1 MNQAEKKYGRT
12 YTNSNQRETV
22 NLTGN
27 QMHARCW
34 SVSVYTFFSI
44 TAIFLIS
51 NLNAVVDYFMHPD
64 IPYFDEEHLVVGGIT
79 GLFCLVLLIIIGIYN
94 HRLYKMAR
102 KQFAH
107 LQRLKYL
114 TKYANDI
121 ILLLDKDKNIIEAN
135 EMAESTYGYE
145 ASKLLRMN
153 WLDLYPKDSAEEVKK
168 QLKQIEAQNGLVYE
182 ARHQRRDGVFFE
194 VEISSQLL
202 TIHKK
207 KFYQMFIR
215 DITTRKSAE
224 KALRE
229 SEDRYRSLF
238 ENLTI
243 GLYRTHPDGRIL
255 MANPTT
261 IKMMGC
267 TSLEELMKRNLEKE
281 GFELDYSREQFHKV
295 IESEGQVR
303 GLESA
308 WVRWDGSTIY
318 VRESAKAIKNEEGNI
333 LYYEGSVEDITE
345 RKLAENKLRESE
357 KRLTEL
363 NATKDKFFSIIAH
376 DLRSPFNSI
385 IGFGNLL
392 REQIQEKK
400 YQDLEKYIQ
409 IILKSS
415 NNAMDLLLNLLEWAR
430 SQTGGMEFK
439 LGPIDIT
446 RLINE
451 VTGQMEPIAQEKS
464 ITISSEL
471 SSSEI
476 IFADRDMVKTMVRN
490 LISNAIKYSFIG
502 GEIRITA
509 ERKNHHL
516 MVCVMDQ
523 GVGIKN
529 EVQSKLFKID
539 ECISTLGTSKEK
551 GTGLGLMLCKEFVDK
566 HNGKI
571 WVESKFGSGSKFCF
585 ALPDPE
591 TTKVTF
597 DSV

>member
-22 NLTGN
+22 NLAGN
-27 QMHARCW
+27 QMHTRCW
-34 SVSVYTFFSI
+34 SVSVYIFFSI

-121 ILLLDKDKNIIEAN
+121 ILLLDEDENIIEAN
-135 EMAESTYGYE
+135 EMAEVTYGYE
-145 ASKLLRMN
+145 ASKLLKMN

-202 TIHKK
+202 TINKK

-261 IKMMGC
+261 VKMMGC

-281 GFELDYSREQFHKV
+281 GFEPNYSREQFHKV

-318 VRESAKAIKNEEGNI
+318 VRESTKAIKNEEGNI

-357 KRLTEL
+357 KRMTEL

-392 REQIQEKK
+392 LEQIQKKK

-471 SSSEI
+471 SSAEI

-502 GEIRITA
+502 GEIRITT

>member
-1 MNQAEKKYGRT
+1 
-12 YTNSNQRETV
+12 
-22 NLTGN
+22 
-27 QMHARCW
+27 
-34 SVSVYTFFSI
+34 
-44 TAIFLIS
+44 
-51 NLNAVVDYFMHPD
+51 
-64 IPYFDEEHLVVGGIT
+64 
-79 GLFCLVLLIIIGIYN
+79 
-94 HRLYKMAR
+94 MAR

-107 LQRLKYL
+107 LQRLEYL

-135 EMAESTYGYE
+135 ERAEATYGYQIPQ
-145 ASKLLRMN
+145 LLKMN
-153 WLDLYPKDSAEEVKK
+153 WLDLYPKGSHEEVKN
-168 QLKQIEAQNGLVYE
+168 QLKQVETQHGLVYE
-182 ARHQRRDGVFFE
+182 ARHQRHDGVVFQ

-202 TIHKK
+202 TINKN

-224 KALRE
+224 EALRE

-261 IKMMGC
+261 VKMLGC
-267 TSLEELMKRNLEKE
+267 NSLEELMKRNLEKE
-281 GFELDYSREQFHKV
+281 GFGPDYSREQFQEV
-295 IESEGQVR
+295 IESEGHIL

-318 VRESAKAIKNEEGNI
+318 VRESAKAIKNEDGNI

-439 LGPIDIT
+439 PAPIDIT
-446 RLINE
+446 LLINE
-451 VTGQMEPIAQEKS
+451 VTGQMDSIAQEKS

-476 IFADRDMVKTMVRN
+476 VFADREMLKTMVRN

-516 MVCVMDQ
+516 MVCVIDH
-523 GVGIKN
+523 GIGIKN
-529 EVQSKLFKID
+529 EVQSKLFKI
-539 ECISTLGTSKEK
+539 EESISTLGTRKEK

-566 HNGKI
+566 HKGKI
-571 WVESKFGSGSKFCF
+571 WVESKFGQGSKFCF
-585 ALPDPE
+585 ALPDSE
-591 TTKVTF
+591 NNEVNL
-597 DSV
+597 

>member
-1 MNQAEKKYGRT
+1 MNQAEKKYGRK

-22 NLTGN
+22 NLDGN
-27 QMHARCW
+27 QIHTRCW
-34 SVSVYTFFSI
+34 SVSVYIFFSI

-121 ILLLDKDKNIIEAN
+121 ILLLDEDENIIEAN
-135 EMAESTYGYE
+135 EMAEVTYGYE
-145 ASKLLRMN
+145 ASILLKMN
-153 WLDLYPKDSAEEVKK
+153 WLDLYPKDSAEEVKN

-182 ARHQRRDGVFFE
+182 ARHQRRDGAFFE

-202 TIHKK
+202 TINKK

-261 IKMMGC
+261 VKMMGC

-281 GFELDYSREQFHKV
+281 GFEPDYSREQFHKV
-295 IESEGQVR
+295 IESEGQIR

-318 VRESAKAIKNEEGNI
+318 VRESAKAIKNLEGNI

-516 MVCVMDQ
+516 TVCVMDQ

-571 WVESKFGSGSKFCF
+571 WVESKFGRGSKFCF

-591 TTKVTF
+591 PTKITF